1 MDAFQKSTAPTV
13 QSHLRSMLIA
23 EDDERLLQCLARAME
38 ARGFQVMTAG
48 SVFEALARIQLNA
61 PEYAVVDMRFD
72 DGCGLDVVAALK
84 QQRPDARAIILTGY
98 GNIATAVQA
107 VKLGAIDYLTKPVN
121 ADDIVS
127 ALQAPSGCKA
137 EMPKHPMSPASV
149 RLQHIQQV
157 HEASGRNVSE
167 TARRLNMHRRTLHRI
182 LSRWAG

>member
-1 MDAFQKSTAPTV
+1 
-13 QSHLRSMLIA
+13 
-23 EDDERLLQCLARAME
+23 
-38 ARGFQVMTAG
+38 
-48 SVFEALARIQLNA
+48 
-61 PEYAVVDMRFD
+61 MRFD
-72 DGCGLDVVAALK
+72 DGCGLDVVTALK

-137 EMPKHPMSPASV
+137 ETPKHPMSPASV